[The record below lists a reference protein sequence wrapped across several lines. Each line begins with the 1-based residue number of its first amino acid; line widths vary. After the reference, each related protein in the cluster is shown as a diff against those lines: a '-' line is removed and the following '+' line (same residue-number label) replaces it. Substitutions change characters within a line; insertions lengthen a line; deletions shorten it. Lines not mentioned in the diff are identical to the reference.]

1 MPRYYFDLKAE
12 SVLHDR
18 DGEVHVDDSGAMAH
32 ADRIASELI
41 GEYEG
46 SVSVRNEEG
55 REIGEVGIGLLE
67 TCRSLAICNPRPVH
81 HARTPSQRSTLLKS
95 RSCG

>member
-1 MPRYYFDLKAE
+1 
-12 SVLHDR
+12 
-18 DGEVHVDDSGAMAH
+18 VHVDDCGAMAH

-55 REIGEVGIGLLE
+55 REIGEVRIALLE
-67 TCRSLAICNPRPVH
+67 TCRSLAICIRVPVH
-81 HARTPSQRSTLLKS
+81 NARTPSWRITGRRRGITLD
-95 RSCG
+95 